1 MFTFFFTI
9 QGLFDPD
16 APHPKLPH
24 SPLYK
29 PLMDTSIM
37 PAGFI
42 VDLIT
47 MTSNHGWE
55 EFKTVFS
62 PLITCLGKTTCLKEI
77 GPVHHIAVIFNFTK
91 KKIQVIIGF
100 FFVK

>member
-1 MFTFFFTI
+1 MEFLFTI
-9 QGLFDPD
+9 CCFKTILFTIPGIFDPD

-47 MTSNHGWE
+47 ITSNNGWE

-62 PLITCLGKTTCLKEI
+62 PLITCLGKIHHALK
-77 GPVHHIAVIFNFTK
+77 K
-91 KKIQVIIGF
+91 
-100 FFVK
+100 

>member
-1 MFTFFFTI
+1 MQFLFTI
-9 QGLFDPD
+9 CCLTILFTIPGIFDPD

-47 MTSNHGWE
+47 ITSNNGWE

-62 PLITCLGKTTCLKEI
+62 PLITCLGKIHHALK
-77 GPVHHIAVIFNFTK
+77 K
-91 KKIQVIIGF
+91 
-100 FFVK
+100 

>member
-1 MFTFFFTI
+1 MYFCILNHPIEIITQLNVI
-9 QGLFDPD
+9 EKLRENIPVSPKKD

-47 MTSNHGWE
+47 ITSNNGWE

-62 PLITCLGKTTCLKEI
+62 PLITCLGKIHHALK
-77 GPVHHIAVIFNFTK
+77 K
-91 KKIQVIIGF
+91 
-100 FFVK
+100 